1 MAKAAADCLRRKS
14 EVGLRRQRP
23 IHPMR
28 RDATQVVS
36 DSRSAVFFWRLRRL
50 FFKAAAGMSGA
61 PEALYKVMNR
71 MLNGF
76 EIGVEY
82 LEVIAGT
89 K

>member
-1 MAKAAADCLRRKS
+1 
-14 EVGLRRQRP
+14 
-23 IHPMR
+23 
-28 RDATQVVS
+28 
-36 DSRSAVFFWRLRRL
+36 
-50 FFKAAAGMSGA
+50 MSGA